1 MKEKRSL
8 FDNIFK
14 KKNASYINE
23 SNKQIVQLQMLN
35 GYNATYTAIGDD
47 IYDSKIARQCIDRI
61 ATHCAKL
68 QIQHIQNDLSHIVNG
83 DIHRLLNNRPNP
95 IMSTFDFIYKTIS
108 MLYSDLNAFIYIAKD
123 NGGYI
128 TGFYPVFATT
138 YELKQGI
145 DGVIY
150 LEFRFINGQIYRL
163 PYEEIIHLR
172 LFYNRN
178 DIFGTNDEILKTD
191 LETVHTIAEG
201 TKNAIKLST
210 TLRGIL
216 KYANSNIKD
225 RDLKKNKDD
234 FVKDYI
240 NLENESGIAALD
252 GKADFTPI
260 EVEPIVFDAEQLKR
274 VNGNIFDY
282 FGVSEKIINNSYN
295 YQEYNAFY
303 EGVIE
308 PRALQMGQEF
318 TAKIFSNKA
327 IKEGHKIMFSTN
339 LLMYAPLDSKVDLI
353 KNLASFGMVKVDE
366 VRELLGFLPVGGK
379 EGERILQSLNS
390 IDTAIANEYQLNSKK
405 KKE

>member
-8 FDNIFK
+8 FENVFK
-14 KKNASYINE
+14 NKNNDIA
-23 SNKQIVQLQMLN
+23 NKQTTQLRLLN
-35 GYNATYTAIGDD
+35 GYNATYTSIGNDT
-47 IYDSKIARQCIDRI
+47 YNSKIARQCIDRI

-68 QIQHIQNDLSHIVNG
+68 QIQHVQNNLSHVVNG
-83 DIHRLLNNRPNP
+83 EIHRLLSNRPNP

-108 MLYSDLNAFIYIAKD
+108 MLYSDMNAFIYIDKD
-123 NGGYI
+123 VIGNI
-128 TGFYPVFATT
+128 IGFYPVLAMN
-138 YELKQGI
+138 YELKEGTDGI
-145 DGVIY
+145 IY
-150 LEFRFINGQIYRL
+150 LEFRFINGKIYSI
-163 PYEEIIHLR
+163 PYEELIHLR

-178 DIFGTNDEILKTD
+178 DIFGSNDNTLKTD

-201 TKNAIKLST
+201 TKNAIKVST

-216 KYANSNIKD
+216 KYVNSNIKD
-225 RDLKKNKDD
+225 KDLKKNKEA
-234 FVKDYI
+234 FVQDYI

-260 EVEPIVFDAEQLKR
+260 EVKPITFDAEQLNR

-282 FGVSEKIINNSYN
+282 FGISEKIINNSYN

-308 PRALQMGQEF
+308 PRAIQMAQEF
-318 TAKIFSNKA
+318 TAKIFSSKA
-327 IKEGHKIMFSTN
+327 IKEGHQIMFSTN

-366 VRELLGFLPVGGK
+366 VRELLVFLPVGGE

-390 IDTAIANEYQLNSKK
+390 IDTTIANEYQLNSKK
-405 KKE
+405 KKD

>member
-8 FDNIFK
+8 FENVFK
-14 KKNASYINE
+14 NKNNDIA
-23 SNKQIVQLQMLN
+23 NKQTTQLRLLN
-35 GYNATYTAIGDD
+35 GYNATYTSIGNDT
-47 IYDSKIARQCIDRI
+47 YNSKIARQCIDRI

-68 QIQHIQNDLSHIVNG
+68 QIQHVQNNLSHVVNG
-83 DIHRLLNNRPNP
+83 EIHRLLSNRPNP

-108 MLYSDLNAFIYIAKD
+108 MLYSDMNAFIYIDKD
-123 NGGYI
+123 VIGNI
-128 TGFYPVFATT
+128 IGFYPVLAMN
-138 YELKQGI
+138 YELKEGTDGI
-145 DGVIY
+145 IY
-150 LEFRFINGQIYRL
+150 LEFRFINGKIYSI
-163 PYEEIIHLR
+163 PYEELIHLR

-178 DIFGTNDEILKTD
+178 DIFGSNDNTLKTD

-201 TKNAIKLST
+201 TKNAIKVST

-216 KYANSNIKD
+216 KYVNSNIKD
-225 RDLKKNKDD
+225 KDLKKNKEA
-234 FVKDYI
+234 FVQDYI

-260 EVEPIVFDAEQLKR
+260 EVKPITFDAEQLNR

-282 FGVSEKIINNSYN
+282 FGISEKIINNSYN

-308 PRALQMGQEF
+308 PRAIQMAQEF
-318 TAKIFSNKA
+318 TAKIFSSKA
-327 IKEGHKIMFSTN
+327 IKEGHQIMFSTN

-366 VRELLGFLPVGGK
+366 VRELLGFLPVGGE

-390 IDTAIANEYQLNSKK
+390 IDTTIANEYQLNSKK
-405 KKE
+405 KKD

>member
-8 FDNIFK
+8 FENVFK
-14 KKNASYINE
+14 NKNNDIA
-23 SNKQIVQLQMLN
+23 NKQTTQLRLLN
-35 GYNATYTAIGDD
+35 GYNATYTSIGNDT
-47 IYDSKIARQCIDRI
+47 YNSKIARQCIDRI

-68 QIQHIQNDLSHIVNG
+68 QIQHVQNNLSHVVNG
-83 DIHRLLNNRPNP
+83 EIHRLLSNRPNP

-108 MLYSDLNAFIYIAKD
+108 MLYSDMNAFIYIDKD
-123 NGGYI
+123 VIGNI
-128 TGFYPVFATT
+128 IGFYPVLAMN
-138 YELKQGI
+138 YELKEGTDGI
-145 DGVIY
+145 IY
-150 LEFRFINGQIYRL
+150 LEFRFINGKIYSI
-163 PYEEIIHLR
+163 PYEELIHLR

-178 DIFGTNDEILKTD
+178 DIFGSNDNTLKTD

-201 TKNAIKLST
+201 TKNAIKVST
-210 TLRGIL
+210 TLRGLL
-216 KYANSNIKD
+216 KYVNSNIKD
-225 RDLKKNKDD
+225 KDLKKNKEA
-234 FVKDYI
+234 FVQDYI

-260 EVEPIVFDAEQLKR
+260 EVKPITFDAEQLNR

-282 FGVSEKIINNSYN
+282 FGISEKIINNSYN

-308 PRALQMGQEF
+308 PRAIQMAQEF
-318 TAKIFSNKA
+318 TAKIFSSKA
-327 IKEGHKIMFSTN
+327 IKEGHQIMFSTN

-366 VRELLGFLPVGGK
+366 VRELLGFLPVGGE

-390 IDTAIANEYQLNSKK
+390 IDTTIANEYQLNSKK
-405 KKE
+405 KKD

>member
-8 FDNIFK
+8 FDNVFK
-14 KKNASYINE
+14 KKNNDIA
-23 SNKQIVQLQMLN
+23 NKQTTQLRLLN
-35 GYNATYTAIGDD
+35 GYNATYTSIGKDT
-47 IYDSKIARQCIDRI
+47 YNSKIARQCIDRI

-68 QIQHIQNDLSHIVNG
+68 QIQHVQNNLSHVVNG
-83 DIHRLLNNRPNP
+83 EIHRLLSNRPNP

-108 MLYSDLNAFIYIAKD
+108 MLYSDMNAFIYIDKD
-123 NGGYI
+123 VIGNI
-128 TGFYPVFATT
+128 IGFYPVLAMN
-138 YELKQGI
+138 YELKEGTDGI
-145 DGVIY
+145 IY
-150 LEFRFINGQIYRL
+150 LEFRFINGKIYSI
-163 PYEEIIHLR
+163 PYEELIHLR

-178 DIFGTNDEILKTD
+178 DIFGSNDNTLKTD

-201 TKNAIKLST
+201 TKNAIKVST

-225 RDLKKNKDD
+225 KDLKKNKEA
-234 FVKDYI
+234 FVQDYI

-260 EVEPIVFDAEQLKR
+260 EVKPITFDAEQLNR

-282 FGVSEKIINNSYN
+282 FGISEKIINNSYN

-308 PRALQMGQEF
+308 PRAIQMAQEF

-327 IKEGHKIMFSTN
+327 IKEGHQIMFSTN

-366 VRELLGFLPVGGK
+366 VRELLGFLPVGGE

-390 IDTAIANEYQLNSKK
+390 IDTTIANEYQLNSKK
-405 KKE
+405 KKD